1 MEQVNQAADVVDS
14 VLTKRVYKR
23 ITVGVVLAGVA
34 AYLIYKRYR

>member
-23 ITVGVVLAGVA
+23 ITVGVVLVGVA